1 MGLCNMELKFGGY
14 GPEDVHGSFAYGY
27 GSRVLVIN
35 EKFGDHEANVA
46 QYGAVQRSFPATKE
60 SNNWA
65 APWSE
70 LTSYRKAVIGSDIK
84 PGKMDGWFSDQTQ
97 LQEIVGLDK
106 IDTSEC
112 VSMRTLFYRCQ
123 SLTEIVGADD
133 WDTSACIDM
142 ASVFHGAYYVTN
154 SVDLLT
160 NHWNTSN
167 VEDFSGI
174 LCGQKV
180 FKDLVVSWDMSNA
193 KLARSS
199 FSYMTETETID
210 ISGISCPL
218 LEDAPFMFGVNDKL
232 TTIWTDGTFEVP
244 ADCTAA
250 NMFSMDLLIVGGQGT
265 TYRGVGKEFARID
278 NPPDEPGYFT
288 LKP

>member
-1 MGLCNMELKFGGY
+1 MGLCNLELSFGHY
-14 GPEDVHGSFAYGY
+14 EPTDVHGSFAYGY
-27 GSRVLVIN
+27 GSRILVIN
-35 EKFGDHEANVA
+35 EQYGDHEANIA
-46 QYGAVQRSFPATKE
+46 RYGPVQRSFPAAKE
-60 SNNWA
+60 SNDWA
-65 APWSE
+65 AAWTE

-84 PGKMDGWFSDQTQ
+84 PGKMDGWFGDMTD
-97 LQEIVGLDK
+97 LQEIEGLDR

-123 SLTEIVGADD
+123 SLLEVVGANN

-142 ASVFHGAYYVTN
+142 ASVFHGAYYVSN

-180 FKDLVVSWDMSNA
+180 YKDLVVSWDMSKA

-210 ISGISCPL
+210 ISGLSCPL

-232 TTIWTDGTFEVP
+232 TTIYSDGTFVLP
-244 ADCTAA
+244 AGCTAA
-250 NMFSMDLLIVGGQGT
+250 NMFSMDLLIVGGAGT
-265 TYRGVGKEFARID
+265 TYRGVSQEYARID
-278 NPPDEPGYFT
+278 NPPSEPGYFT
-288 LKP
+288 QI